1 MNNLKKKF
9 LISIFLLLSSCG
21 YEPLFSTDKNNF
33 SIINIKISG
42 DKNISSMIER
52 RLKIYKNAPKKEKN
66 FYVEINSSKNR
77 VIASKDTKGDPKT
90 FRIELISELN
100 VLNNNQK
107 ISSRIFK
114 ESQNYNNRSS
124 KFDLKE
130 FEEKTLDNLIE
141 KISEDIIIFLQSL

>member
-1 MNNLKKKF
+1 MKSKNIL
-9 LISIFLLLSSCG
+9 LILFFTLTLSCG
-21 YEPLFSTDKNNF
+21 YQPIYSGKDLKF
-33 SIINIKISG
+33 SIGQIEVIGNKKLNIVILKNLQNYKSISKG
-42 DKNISSMIER
+42 TKLYD
-52 RLKIYKNAPKKEKN
+52 LKIITKDEK
-66 FYVEINSSKNR
+66 IIS
-77 VIASKDTKGDPKT
+77 SKDTKGDPKT

-130 FEEKTLDNLIE
+130 FEEKTLNNLIE
-141 KISEDIIIFLQSL
+141 KISGDIIIFLQSL